1 VTARDVRDVK
11 GWKTQS
17 DQPIERKKKK
27 KREIAFDFSPQSSIP
42 LKKTRTTTPQYSSR
56 STPLFVLLF
65 GTEHLDLLH

>member
-1 VTARDVRDVK
+1 MTARDVRDVK

-42 LKKTRTTTPQYSSR
+42 LKKTRTTTP
-56 STPLFVLLF
+56 
-65 GTEHLDLLH
+65 